1 MTTTGKTAQTRA
13 GETAQT
19 RADRPLRP
27 ADLPARYRHDW
38 ALFTDWCAATDTAAL
53 PASPATLAAF
63 LAEHPATPAAQRRRM
78 SAINHAH
85 THCGLPA
92 PGRSEPIRAI
102 LDSRRAARLAAL
114 RHRVD
119 EVMALLPASGWPAGL
134 FGRRDAALLA
144 LAASGM
150 SYAAIAGLRRRDLT
164 TLNCGDS
171 TVTTARLP
179 VPLPDDGA
187 AALHRW
193 AAVLEFV
200 DTHPSTHA
208 LADRLHRAALPD
220 AAANLRYPGA
230 PVFTR
235 IDRWGYLPLA
245 PQPLTAAAIGTIVRA
260 HLTGTAPGHT
270 PPPREPAQDRPRPAT
285 ETAIAEPVRLGAY
298 FDRGIAAR
306 RRDHT
311 RLAGLDALI
320 DDIDTQADE
329 IRERTLAILNEE
341 TATKGRAQHTSDIR
355 AADF

>member
-1 MTTTGKTAQTRA
+1 MTTA
-13 GETAQT
+13 GETAET
-19 RADRPLRP
+19 SASETARASADRSLRP

-38 ALFTDWCAATDTAAL
+38 ALFIDWCAATDTAAL
-53 PASPATLAAF
+53 PAAPATLAEF
-63 LAEHPATPAAQRRRM
+63 LAEHPATPATQRRRM

-85 THCGLPA
+85 TLCGLPA
-92 PGRSEPIRAI
+92 PGRSEPIREI
-102 LDSRRAARLAAL
+102 LDARRAARLAAL
-114 RHRVD
+114 RHRAD
-119 EVMALLPASGWPAGL
+119 EVMALLPASGWPCGL

-144 LAASGM
+144 LAAAGM

-164 TLNCGDS
+164 ALNVGGS

-179 VPLPDDGA
+179 APLPDDGV

-208 LADRLHRAALPD
+208 LAGRLHRAALPD
-220 AAANLRYPGA
+220 AVAHLRSPGA

-245 PQPLTAAAIGTIVRA
+245 PQPLTAAAIGMIVRA
-260 HLTGTAPGHT
+260 HLTGTAPGHA
-270 PPPREPAQDRPRPAT
+270 PPPREPAADRPRPAT
-285 ETAIAEPVRLGAY
+285 GTAIAEPVRLGAY

-320 DDIDTQADE
+320 DDIGTQADE
-329 IRERTLAILNEE
+329 ILERTLAILDEE
-341 TATKGRAQHTSDIR
+341 AATTGRAQHTSDIR